1 MNHAPQ
7 WEAPRARAWS
17 MRPVVA
23 LFAAGVVLRVLF
35 LLLSANNGG
44 DALDRVGK
52 TEEWLEYPSLQL
64 FFGPWMPLHFW
75 MMGGLGALL
84 GSVERAG
91 RLLSLAMGAGS
102 MWLVWRIARR
112 EYGDFAAL
120 LSLCALA
127 FYTLHIG
134 YSTTTSSEMPYL
146 FFSLAGLDRLLQ
158 YKRDARVESLVW
170 SGLLFGTGAA
180 IRYEAWVLIA
190 GAVIILAALPWE
202 SLRNL
207 RLAAP
212 LTHLVIFVVTAG
224 AWPAFWMALTYSQFG
239 DPLYFLTMQHVW
251 VPIINRDA
259 GITPELKLVS
269 STVLLVLSLSL
280 PVVLAAVYGIWRA
293 IRQPEGRAIALLYLF
308 FAAVQ
313 LYQIVTEGMWP
324 APRFTITQ
332 GTLLAILAGHGLH
345 RWAGWLAPRWGP
357 ARVATVLSAV
367 LSLNLS
373 AILAF
378 SEMRQP
384 YSDTVSSI
392 SPRLRFPH
400 YVHDVGDFLRPR
412 HVTGEPLVI
421 DDHNFQSVLVAVAA
435 GLPVRP
441 GDEVFLKQFRRLDE
455 LQPFLEQRRP
465 RYLVYSARGKLRE
478 ILPLPEDCSTSQ
490 VEEIQFRCVYSNEV
504 YSVFELNH
512 GQASPK

>member
-1 MNHAPQ
+1 M
-7 WEAPRARAWS
+7 
-17 MRPVVA
+17 
-23 LFAAGVVLRVLF
+23 FAAGVALRVLF

-84 GSVERAG
+84 GNVEWAG
-91 RLLSLAMGAGS
+91 RLLSLVMGVGS
-102 MWLVWRIARR
+102 MWLVWRMARR
-112 EYGDFAAL
+112 EYGEYAAL
-120 LSLCALA
+120 LSLCAIA

-146 FFSLAGLDRLLQ
+146 FLSLVGLDLLLHDR
-158 YKRDARVESLVW
+158 RDSRVERLVW
-170 SGLLFGTGAA
+170 SGLFFGTSAA

-190 GAVIILAALPWE
+190 GAVIILAALPWK
-202 SLRNL
+202 SGRSNA

-212 LTHLVIFVVTAG
+212 LPHLVIFVVTAG
-224 AWPAFWMALTYSQFG
+224 AWPVFWMALTFSQFG

-259 GITPELKLVS
+259 GITPALKLVS
-269 STVLLVLSLSL
+269 SSVLLVLSLSL

-293 IRQPEGRAIALLYLF
+293 IREPEGRALAVLYIF

-313 LYQIVTEGMWP
+313 LYQIITEGMWP

-332 GTLLAILAGHGLH
+332 GALLAILAGHGLY
-345 RWAGWLAPRWGP
+345 RWADWLVPRWRP
-357 ARVATVLSAV
+357 ARVAAVLSAV
-367 LSLNLS
+367 LLLNL
-373 AILAF
+373 AAVTAF

-384 YSDTVSSI
+384 YSDTISNI

-400 YVHDVGDFLRPR
+400 YVHDVGDFLRAR
-412 HVTGEPLVI
+412 YAVGEPLVI
-421 DDHNFQSVLVAVAA
+421 DDYSFQSVFVAVAA

-455 LQPFLEQRRP
+455 LRPFLEQRRP
-465 RYLVYSARGKLRE
+465 RYVVYSAQGKLRE
-478 ILPLPEDCSTSQ
+478 VLHLPEDCSVSQ
-490 VEEIQFRCVYSNEV
+490 AWEIEFRCVYSNEI
-504 YSVFELNH
+504 YSVFELDH
-512 GQASPK
+512 GQASPE